1 MTQAPVRLSFE
12 EYLSMPPGALGDQ
25 RHLWIDGELHP
36 MSPESM
42 RNRQIA
48 KRIFAIAVMSGANP
62 DLIDAG
68 GCELVCPEVPGMP
81 RNRYP
86 DLVILRPEHLSIG
99 TGSNTITMDMAP
111 PQLVVEV
118 LSPRAKKQ
126 KRDLVAKRYQYALR
140 GIPEY
145 WIIDPDNRR
154 VLVLKLNSKGQ
165 YKEVPCGNEL
175 RAMSFISIP
184 LEALWR

>member
-48 KRIFAIAVMSGANP
+48 KRIFAIAIMSGADS

-68 GCELVCPEVPGMP
+68 GCEIVCPEVPGMP

-86 DLVILRPEHLSIG
+86 DLVILQSEHLSIG
-99 TGSNTITMDMAP
+99 AGSNTITMDMSP
-111 PQLVVEV
+111 PRLVVEV
-118 LSPRAKKQ
+118 LSPGAKNQ

-154 VLVLKLNSKGQ
+154 VLVLKLTSQGQ
-165 YKEVPCGNEL
+165 YREVPCISEL
-175 RAMSFISIP
+175 RMMSSIIIP
-184 LEALWR
+184 LEALWK